1 VNRIEL
7 WGRLLQA
14 EIVQGAAPE
23 AGAGHSPWFVRVM
36 LGVAGWFGALFLL
49 IFVGLGLSFIIK
61 NAGAA
66 LVVGVFACG
75 IASAI
80 FRKLPENDFAGQ
92 FAFAVSLAG
101 QALIVFGIADT
112 VGSKSVAVVGIVVA
126 VMQAALYFLVPNYVH
141 RIWAAASGACALAM
155 ALADMGLL
163 AITPALVLVAF
174 AWVWLKEFDF
184 AKQGSLVRAG
194 GYGLALA
201 AVVIAV
207 MHGERSIA
215 WILDQ
220 PKTPVGGLIG
230 VWIGAALT
238 GAALLWAVL
247 QLLARESVPL
257 DSAQGKIAMIGAI
270 ILAAAT
276 LKAPGIGPA
285 AAVLVIGFA
294 NGNRVLAGLGILAL
308 LGYLSHYYYSLQL
321 TLLEKSGVLASTGIA
336 LLAARLLLHRY
347 WPEPKEGES
356 HA

>member
-1 VNRIEL
+1 VNTTEL
-7 WGRLLQA
+7 WERLLQA
-14 EIVQGAAPE
+14 RLVQGAAPAAE
-23 AGAGHSPWFVRVM
+23 AGRSPWFVRVM

-66 LVVGVFACG
+66 LVVGVIACG
-75 IASAI
+75 VAAAL

-112 VGSKSVAVVGIVVA
+112 VGSKSVAVVGIVIA
-126 VMQAALYFLVPNYVH
+126 VMQAALFWLVPNYVH
-141 RIWAAASGACALAM
+141 RIWAAASGACAAAM

-163 AITPALVLVAF
+163 AITPALVLIAF
-174 AWVWLKEFDF
+174 AWVWLKEFEF
-184 AKQGSLVRAG
+184 AKGSLVRAG

-215 WILDQ
+215 WILDH
-220 PKTPVGGLIG
+220 PRTPVGGLIG

-238 GAALLWAVL
+238 SAALLWAVV
-247 QLLARESVPL
+247 QLLAREDVPR
-257 DSAQGKIAMIGAI
+257 DSAQGKVALIGAI
-270 ILAAAT
+270 IVAVAT

-285 AAVLVIGFA
+285 VAVLVIGFA
-294 NGNRVLAGLGILAL
+294 NGNRILAGLGILAL

-336 LLAARLLLHRY
+336 LLAAWLLVHRY
-347 WPEPKEGES
+347 WPESKEGAS

>member
-1 VNRIEL
+1 MNTTEL
-7 WGRLLQA
+7 WERLLLA
-14 EIVQGAAPE
+14 GLVQGAEPE
-23 AGAGHSPWFVRVM
+23 AAAGRSPWFVRVM

-49 IFVGLGLSFIIK
+49 IFVGLGLSSIIK

-66 LVVGVFACG
+66 LVVGVAACG
-75 IASAI
+75 VASAI
-80 FRKLPENDFAGQ
+80 FRKLPENDFASQ

-101 QALIVFGIADT
+101 QALIVLGIADSI
-112 VGSKSVAVVGIVVA
+112 GSKSVAVVGSVISVVQA
-126 VMQAALYFLVPNYVH
+126 VLFWVVPNYVH
-141 RIWAAASGACALAM
+141 RIWAGASGACALAM

-184 AKQGSLVRAG
+184 AEQGSLVRAG

-220 PKTPVGGLIG
+220 RRTPVGGLIG
-230 VWIGAALT
+230 MWIGAALT
-238 GAALLWAVL
+238 SAALIWAVV
-247 QLLARESVPL
+247 QLLARENVSR
-257 DSAQGKIAMIGAI
+257 DSAQGKIAIIGAI
-270 ILAAAT
+270 ILAVAT

-294 NGNRVLAGLGILAL
+294 NGNRILAGLGILAL
-308 LGYLSHYYYSLQL
+308 LCYLSHYYYSLQL

-347 WPEPKEGES
+347 WPAPKEGAS